1 MSDEKQ
7 SNLTAMIGLL
17 REGGILHAEFH
28 EDGSVK
34 VLTLGPDPNAGGG
47 EAGDDDKPKTSAL
60 REHAKR
66 LQFGKREV
74 A

>member
-1 MSDEKQ
+1 M
-7 SNLTAMIGLL
+7 
-17 REGGILHAEFH
+17 HAEFY

-47 EAGDDDKPKTSAL
+47 DANDDDKPKTSAL
-60 REHAKR
+60 REHARR

>member
-1 MSDEKQ
+1 MNNEKQ
-7 SNLTAMIGLL
+7 TDLTAMIGLL
-17 REGGILHAEFH
+17 RAGGVMHAEFH

-47 EAGDDDKPKTSAL
+47 DEGEAPAKTSAL

-66 LQFGKREV
+66 LQFGKV
-74 A
+74 G